1 MNQEPSRNRQT
12 IRIKLPPKPAAPRH
26 PHAIARAVPMPN
38 VIAQAQKKH
47 SPFLFPIAQ
56 VTIASILSVMVLDG
70 GGCSL
75 AVIYAAVSYA
85 GGLLLMAPRRDALT
99 PVDEFLI
106 RWGFVM
112 LCVISLFLSQL
123 IWSLTGYVP

>member
-1 MNQEPSRNRQT
+1 
-12 IRIKLPPKPAAPRH
+12 
-26 PHAIARAVPMPN
+26 MPN
-38 VIAQAQKKH
+38 ALAQAQKKH

-56 VTIASILSVMVLDG
+56 VTIASVLSLTVLDG
-70 GGCSL
+70 GEFSL

-112 LCVISLFLSQL
+112 LCVVSFFVSHLV
-123 IWSLTGYVP
+123 WSLRGYAP

>member
-26 PHAIARAVPMPN
+26 PHAIAKAIPMPN
-38 VIAQAQKKH
+38 VLTQAQKKH

-56 VTIASILSVMVLDG
+56 VIIASVFSIMVLDMG
-70 GGCSL
+70 ECSH
-75 AVIYAAVSYA
+75 AVAFAAVSYA

-123 IWSLTGYVP
+123 IWALRGYAP